1 MNPNHTPQTEAGTAP
16 LIRLQGIQKS
26 FLSDELETRALD
38 DVSLEVRSGE
48 FLAVSGPSGCG
59 KSSLLSILGLLDSPS
74 AGSYELN
81 GQRVEQLDKRAR
93 ALLRNRQIG
102 FVFQAFNL
110 IGDLSVEDNVA
121 LPLSYRSEMSRAERR
136 SRVAEALAQVDM
148 AHRARHHPAQLSGGQ
163 QQRVAIARA
172 LVGQPSLILAD
183 EPTGNLD
190 SRNAELVMELLQS
203 VHARGAT
210 LCMVTHDP
218 RYAALA
224 QRTVALFDGRVVAD
238 LPTAALHTGSARA
251 KAGQPALAEAL

>member
-1 MNPNHTPQTEAGTAP
+1 MTSNSKTPTPVQP
-16 LIRLQGIQKS
+16 LIRLQDIQKS

-38 DVSLEVRSGE
+38 EVSLEIRSGE

-59 KSSLLSILGLLDSPS
+59 KSSLLAILGLLDSPS
-74 AGSYELN
+74 AGHYLLS
-81 GQRVEQLDKRAR
+81 GQRVEQLDSRAR
-93 ALLRNRQIG
+93 ALLRNRKIG

-110 IGDLSVEDNVA
+110 IGDLTVEDNVA

-136 SRVAEALAQVDM
+136 ERVAEVLAQVDM
-148 AHRARHHPAQLSGGQ
+148 AHRARHYPAQLSGGQ

-203 VHARGAT
+203 VHAKGAT

-238 LPTAALHTGSARA
+238 LPTSAIHPRPSASHTAAAAAT
-251 KAGQPALAEAL
+251 LAETL

>member
-1 MNPNHTPQTEAGTAP
+1 M
-16 LIRLQGIQKS
+16 IRLQGIQKS

-38 DVSLEVRSGE
+38 EVSLEIRSGE

-59 KSSLLSILGLLDSPS
+59 KSSLLAILGLLDSPS
-74 AGSYELN
+74 AGHYLLN
-81 GQRVEQLDKRAR
+81 GQHVEQLDSRAR

-110 IGDLSVEDNVA
+110 IGDLTVEDNVA

-136 SRVAEALAQVDM
+136 QRVAEVLAQVDM
-148 AHRARHHPAQLSGGQ
+148 AHRARHYPAQLSGGQ

-203 VHARGAT
+203 VHAKGAT

-238 LPTAALHTGSARA
+238 LPTSAIHPRPSTSQAVAAAAATV
-251 KAGQPALAEAL
+251 AETL